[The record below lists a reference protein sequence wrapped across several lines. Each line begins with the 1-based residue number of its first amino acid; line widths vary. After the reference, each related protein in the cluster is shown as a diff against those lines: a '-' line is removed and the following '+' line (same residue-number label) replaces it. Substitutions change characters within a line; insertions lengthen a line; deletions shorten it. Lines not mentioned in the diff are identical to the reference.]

1 MPGTGCQ
8 VPSPS
13 QAPDP
18 ADCRVAAQPEVS
30 LTQIPLTHMAR
41 APTSSHIC
49 STESHVLTIFLQAMR
64 LLWLLF
70 RLGVHGRELVAE
82 GLLHNSRWHHLL
94 RKHFRTHHD
103 LTSTTTPISML
114 QGGLWKNP
122 VNFHSFSIHSFAK
135 YLMCIYNE
143 PSKLTT
149 QWLNK
154 HSFFLG
160 EDDSH

>member
-1 MPGTGCQ
+1 MPRTRCQ

-13 QAPDP
+13 QAPES
-18 ADCRVAAQPEVS
+18 ADCREAVQPEVS
-30 LTQIPLTHMAR
+30 FPQLPLTHVAWP
-41 APTSSHIC
+41 PTSSHIC
-49 STESHVLTIFLQAMR
+49 STKSHVLTIFLQQMR

-70 RLGVHGRELVAE
+70 RLGVHGQELVAE

-94 RKHFRTHHD
+94 RKPFGTHHD
-103 LTSTTTPISML
+103 LTSTTTLISTL
-114 QGGLWKNP
+114 QRGLWKNP
-122 VNFHSFSIHSFAK
+122 VNSHSSIHSFAK

-143 PSKLTT
+143 PGKLTT

-160 EDDSH
+160 EDDFH